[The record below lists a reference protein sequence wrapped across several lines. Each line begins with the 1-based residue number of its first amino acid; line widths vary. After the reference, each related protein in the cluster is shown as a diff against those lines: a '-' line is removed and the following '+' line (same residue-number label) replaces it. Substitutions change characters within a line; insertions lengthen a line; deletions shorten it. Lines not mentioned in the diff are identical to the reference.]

1 MTAYGPLAPWYDGF
15 TRDVPYERFADF
27 YEQVLHREG
36 KDHLTLLDLCCGT
49 GTLALLLARRG
60 HSLIGVDQS
69 PEMLA
74 LAAEKAAGSDC
85 PERPMFLC
93 QAAAELDL
101 YGTVE
106 GAYCSLDGMNY
117 LPPEDLPPLL
127 HRLHLFLEPGAK
139 FVFDLQSPERLQA
152 LDGGTFVDED
162 EDVLCLW
169 RSEFDRAENALVYG
183 MDIFR
188 RAGKLWQREEEE
200 HVEYA
205 HDPAA
210 LLALMERQGFC
221 QVQCLAG
228 GPQAEQGR
236 LFLVGTNTAQGET

>member
-1 MTAYGPLAPWYDGF
+1 MNAYGPLAQWYDGF

-27 YEQVLHREG
+27 YEQALHREG

-49 GTLALLLARRG
+49 GTLTWLLARRG

-74 LAAEKAAGSDC
+74 QAAAKDPDC

-106 GAYCSLDGMNY
+106 GAYWSLDGMNY
-117 LPPEDLPPLL
+117 LPPEDLPELF

-139 FVFDLQSPERLQA
+139 FVFDLQSPERLRA
-152 LDGGTFVDED
+152 LDGGAFVDEG

-169 RSEFDRAENALVYG
+169 RGEFDEEENALYYG

-188 RAGKLWQREEEE
+188 REGKLWRREEEE

-210 LLALMERQGFC
+210 LLALMEQSGFGE
-221 QVQCLAG
+221 VRCLAG
-228 GPQAEQGR
+228 GPQSEQGR
-236 LFLVGTNTAQGET
+236 LFLVGTNLG

>member
-1 MTAYGPLAPWYDGF
+1 MSAYGPLAAWYDAF

-27 YEQVLHREG
+27 YEQALHREG

-60 HSLIGVDQS
+60 HTLIGVDRS

-85 PERPMFLC
+85 PVQPMFLC

-101 YGTVE
+101 FGTVE

-117 LPPEDLPPLL
+117 LPPAELPALL

-139 FVFDLQSPERLQA
+139 FVFDLQSPQRLRA
-152 LDGGTFVDED
+152 MDGGTFVDED

-169 RSEFDRAENALVYG
+169 RGEFDEGENALFYG

-188 RAGKLWQREEEE
+188 RAGSLWRREEEE
-200 HVEYA
+200 HIEYA
-205 HDPAA
+205 HAPAA
-210 LLALMERQGFC
+210 LLALLAQCGFTETR
-221 QVQCLAG
+221 CLEG
-228 GPQAEQGR
+228 GPQSDQGR
-236 LFLVGTNTAQGET
+236 LFLIGTNTPQGGA